1 MFLSFSISSVTFV
14 WVVTYPRYRWLC
26 CHLQCC
32 SGWRRARQRQ
42 ADARPE
48 AGPWLGPGQGSVC
61 QVPEASTLVIS
72 SFLPTFLPS
81 EDDAQVYAAAV

>member
-1 MFLSFSISSVTFV
+1 MFLSVSISSVPFV
-14 WVVTYPRYRWLC
+14 WVVRYPRYRWC
-26 CHLQCC
+26 YHLQCC

-48 AGPWLGPGQGSVC
+48 AGPWLGPGQCSVC
-61 QVPEASTLVIS
+61 QVPGASTLTIS

-81 EDDAQVYAAAV
+81 EDDAQVYAAAM